1 MSNESLVGRD
11 AKVTLGANIIL
22 GLGTWSI
29 TGGNFAELDDTAFG
43 DESMQTLRGLRT
55 GGEVAF
61 SGNGT
66 KKMIRRAEYD
76 QEAYWNKSDLTDIRF
91 YVDDTSYYTPN
102 STTGAGGGL
111 PASTM
116 SAISR
121 FSPSRQS
128 QLAMGDLAKTEFTG
142 KIIGAMRLDLM
153 FNLGGPELSG
163 EGRSTFHPPLTKTEH
178 ETFKQKEHEK

>member
-61 SGNGT
+61 SGNY
-66 KKMIRRAEYD
+66 KKDDTQGQDMIKL
-76 QEAYWNKSDLTDIRF
+76 AYWNKSDLTDIRF

-102 STTGAGGGL
+102 STTAAGGGL
-111 PASTM
+111 PAGTDVSHIKIFTEPT
-116 SAISR
+116 IT
-121 FSPSRQS
+121 
-128 QLAMGDLAKTEFTG
+128 LAMGDLAKTEFTG
-142 KIIGAMRLDLM
+142 KIIGAMRLI
-153 FNLGGPELSG
+153 
-163 EGRSTFHPPLTKTEH
+163 
-178 ETFKQKEHEK
+178 